1 MRPRPVCPQSVRS
14 RPSPVCSQRWLSRVR
29 AQSWHSAELAQSRD
43 DVATVRAQAVRF
55 PGLPALVWWV
65 GRVCTLRRF
74 GGSSRHLASCGN
86 RVHPAPALLC
96 RRQAAADGVC
106 TRPKHRVPAK
116 ASAMLIGLGLTA
128 VARRESSLPCGRG
141 SAGHHRLEHGPSDSR
156 RARRRAPR
164 ESALRGQ
171 CVRRRRKCGYGV
183 ELSDPSGCRRVRC
196 LDRRHR
202 DCEAAPAG
210 LPRVRAAGVRAPRRP
225 PSAARADARPRAAGS
240 RREPRDRRVDH
251 RGAGNACRV
260 RDPGSIA

>member
-1 MRPRPVCPQSVRS
+1 M
-14 RPSPVCSQRWLSRVR
+14 R